1 MDCQICKYCDIP
13 NNNICI
19 ESRMI
24 LFRIFGTNTYFPN
37 GCYEHYSYILQN
49 NTPEELHNI
58 VQQYKNNNIQEKR
71 EKKNVN
77 TKKLKRKSSNNTSK
91 KLKKLKETV
100 AHYPQIGMVVNV
112 RFEEGFY
119 LGIITKIHKD
129 NIYFDITF
137 SDFEIREKYSFI
149 KDKIDIKIISYPKI
163 DTFNKSIDVRFK
175 LNDKRYKMWKGT
187 IVSQI
192 DKLAFVKFSDNTFW
206 IVLIKNGKYGIG
218 IGNQIIC

>member
-1 MDCQICKYCDIP
+1 MDCQICKYCDVP
-13 NNNICI
+13 NNICI

-24 LFRIFGTNTYFPN
+24 LFRIFGTNTYFPD

-49 NTPEELHNI
+49 NTPEELRNI
-58 VQQYKNNNIQEKR
+58 VKEYINKNIEEKR
-71 EKKNVN
+71 EEKDVN
-77 TKKLKRKSSNNTSK
+77 TKKRKALNNSSEKS
-91 KLKKLKETV
+91 KKLKETV
-100 AHYPQIGMVVNV
+100 SHYPQIGMIVNV

-129 NIYFDITF
+129 NIHFDITF
-137 SDFEIREKYSFI
+137 SDFEIGEKYSFI
-149 KDKIDIKIISYPKI
+149 KDKNDIKIISYPQI
-163 DTFNKSIDVRFK
+163 DKFNKSIDVRFK
-175 LNDKRYKMWKGT
+175 LNNKRYKMWKGT

-192 DKLAFVKFSDNTFW
+192 DKLAFVKFSDNTCW